1 MTVSERTV
9 YLTAVLASISQ
20 SNKYFMALPV
30 CFGNFV
36 TVVTSSHERDRIM
49 RVMHLVITAE
59 NALSVVILL
68 LMQLL
73 GKSFNN

>member
-30 CFGNFV
+30 CLGNFV
-36 TVVTSSHERDRIM
+36 TVVRSSHERDRIM